1 MKEDIIKI
9 GAEKAGTELFKNIN
23 VHISLEGWPCTVAVI
38 GLGIVYIITTKIKY
52 DAQEKQFDNADTERM
67 TKVA

>member
-38 GLGIVYIITTKIKY
+38 GLGIVYVITTKIKC
-52 DAQEKQFDNADTERM
+52 DAQERQFDNANTEKM
-67 TKVA
+67 DKAA